1 MEFLETVKTIFLQI
15 ADVFANINLFPD
27 VVDILLVAVLAYALI
42 TQLRKSQS
50 IQVIK
55 GIIFVVIVYGLVN
68 LFDMTTSKFIFSRL
82 FSDIII
88 IFVVLF
94 SNELRH
100 ALENVGKRKFGKKY
114 FFASSSSDEETIES
128 INAVCRAA
136 GAMSRSKVGS
146 LIVFQRDS
154 LLGDLTKHAVSIDS
168 VTTFEMI
175 CSIFYPKAPL
185 HDGAVVIK
193 DGRIVAAR
201 CVVPMKNDRIISE
214 NVGTRH
220 RAAIE
225 VSLNSDA
232 VVVVTS
238 EETGLISLAIEG
250 NLIRGL
256 SDSELREKLGFYLLS
271 PKSEK
276 KGRLSR
282 KNKATAAAEIAT
294 DSADVTESAVAAE
307 NFESTENV
315 AEDNTADESLAE
327 LVADSAENAALENSD
342 VDEAASD
349 NSDVAIEAPFEEILS
364 EEESGIINEGV
375 ENDEQE

>member
-1 MEFLETVKTIFLQI
+1 MELFETVKSVLLQV

-27 VVDILLVAVLAYALI
+27 VIDILLVALLAYALI

-55 GIIFVVIVYGLVN
+55 GIIFVAIVYGLVN
-68 LFDMTTSKFIFSRL
+68 LFNMTTSKFIFSRL

-100 ALENVGKRKFGKKY
+100 ALENVGKKKLGKKA
-114 FFASSSSDEETIES
+114 FFFSSSSADEETIES

-154 LLGDLTKHAVSIDS
+154 LLGDLTKHAVPIDS
-168 VTTFEMI
+168 ATTFEMI

-185 HDGAVVIK
+185 HDGAAVIK

-201 CVVPMKNDRIISE
+201 CVVPMKNDRVITE

-238 EETGLISLAIEG
+238 EETGLISLAVDG
-250 NLIRGL
+250 KLIRGL
-256 SDSELREKLGFYLLS
+256 SDSELREKLSLYLLN
-271 PKSEK
+271 PKPEK
-276 KGRLSR
+276 KNRLSK
-282 KNKATAAAEIAT
+282 KNKQPAETEAAEAAVIEEKNT
-294 DSADVTESAVAAE
+294 TEETESVQP
-307 NFESTENV
+307 
-315 AEDNTADESLAE
+315 
-327 LVADSAENAALENSD
+327 SATENSD
-342 VDEAASD
+342 EVIADIIEEN
-349 NSDVAIEAPFEEILS
+349 NSDVAIEAPFEEILT
-364 EEESGIINEGV
+364 EEENGIVNEGV

>member
-1 MEFLETVKTIFLQI
+1 MELLENIKTFLLQI

-27 VVDILLVAVLAYALI
+27 VIDILLVALLAYALI
-42 TQLRKSQS
+42 MQLRKSQS

-55 GIIFVVIVYGLVN
+55 GIIFVAIVYGIVN
-68 LFDMTTSKFIFSRL
+68 LFNMTTSKFIFSRL

-100 ALENVGKRKFGKKY
+100 ALENVGKKKLGRKY
-114 FFASSSSDEETIES
+114 FFSSSSSDEVTIEAV
-128 INAVCRAA
+128 NAVCRAA

-146 LIVFQRDS
+146 LVVFQRDT
-154 LLGDLTKHAVSIDS
+154 LLGDLTKHAVPIDAE
-168 VTTFEMI
+168 TTFEMI

-201 CVVPMKNDRIISE
+201 CVVPMKNDRIVTE

-238 EETGLISLAIEG
+238 EESGVISLAVEG
-250 NLIRGL
+250 KLIRGL
-256 SDSELREKLGFYLLS
+256 SDSELREKLSMYLLS
-271 PKSEK
+271 SKPEK
-276 KGRLSR
+276 KNRLTKKTKSAD
-282 KNKATAAAEIAT
+282 NIAVTAAVEDAQLPAEENTSASEAPVEEAVNEATEAIA
-294 DSADVTESAVAAE
+294 AVEEDAA
-307 NFESTENV
+307 
-315 AEDNTADESLAE
+315 
-327 LVADSAENAALENSD
+327 
-342 VDEAASD
+342 
-349 NSDVAIEAPFEEILS
+349 DVAIEAPFEEILT
-364 EEESGIINEGV
+364 EEETGIMNEGV